1 MPLNKKLTVGPSP
14 HVRSGATTTGIM
26 LDVIIALVPA
36 LIASVY
42 YFGPRALALA
52 GVCVGTCMAA
62 EYLSRKAMKRP
73 NTLGDLSAIV
83 TGLLLAFNLP
93 VSFPLWMAAIGAVV
107 AIVVVKQFFGG
118 LGKNFVNPALLAR
131 IVLFLS
137 FGKQMTSWTAPFAWK
152 NGPDAVTTAT
162 PLNLF
167 KLNGLYLVDNMKN
180 IESTP
185 GMPSMLKMFFGER
198 GGSLGEVCAVAL
210 ILGGAYLLF
219 RRVIMPVI
227 PLTYVGTFAAVM
239 LLAGKGDLAFVGYQ
253 VLGGGLLLGAIFMAT
268 DYATSPINIKGQL
281 IFAAGCGLLTAAIRL
296 FGSMPEGVS
305 FSIILMNLLVPHIER
320 WTLPKAF
327 GTPKEKRE
335 EKEKSG
341 VKT

>member
-1 MPLNKKLTVGPSP
+1 MPLNNKLTVGSSP

-42 YFGPRALALA
+42 YFGPRTLALT

-62 EYLSRKAMKRP
+62 EYLSRKVMKKP

-83 TGLLLAFNLP
+83 TGILLAFNLP

-137 FGKQMTSWTAPFAWK
+137 FGKQMTSWTAPLAWK
-152 NGPDAVTTAT
+152 DGTDAVTTAS
-162 PLNLF
+162 PLGLF

-180 IESTP
+180 IESTA
-185 GMPSMLKMFFGER
+185 GMPSMLKMFFGGR
-198 GGSLGEVCAVAL
+198 AGSLGEVCAVAL
-210 ILGGAYLLF
+210 ILGGLYLLF
-219 RRVIMPVI
+219 RRVITPVI
-227 PLTYVGTFAAVM
+227 PLTYIGTFAAVM
-239 LLAGKGDLAFVGYQ
+239 LLAGKGDFTFVGYQ
-253 VLGGGLLLGAIFMAT
+253 VLAGGLLLGAIFMAT
-268 DYATSPINIKGQL
+268 DYATSPMNIKGQL
-281 IFAAGCGLLTAAIRL
+281 IYAAGCGLLTAAIRL

-305 FSIILMNLLVPHIER
+305 FSIILMNLIVPHIER
-320 WTLPKAF
+320 LTLPKAF
-327 GTPKEKRE
+327 GTPKEKKE

-341 VKT
+341 VKA